1 MNNSPL
7 VSIVIPTYNHAP
19 MLQRALATVVEQTYQ
34 NWNAIVVNNFST
46 DNTLEVVAA
55 FNDPR
60 IQCVNF
66 RNNGVIGASRN
77 EGIALANGKYVA
89 FLDSD
94 DTWFT
99 TKLEQCVEI
108 LESGSDLV
116 CHAEYWIDESGK
128 SRLVAYGPSEAAT
141 HHNLIYKGNRISTSA
156 TVVRTVLLKEVH
168 GFDVSPELNSTEDY
182 DLWIRLAAKSDK
194 FAFISEPL
202 GEYHRHDNNV
212 SANIE
217 KHLAAELALLEK
229 HFSANTRFENMIARR
244 RRKAL
249 AYYGAGRSLHRTR
262 KHFLALQKYSR
273 SLVIWPISLRL
284 YAAVMLS
291 LMGLFK
297 PKSK

>member
-1 MNNSPL
+1 MNSSPL

-19 MLQRALATVVEQTYQ
+19 MLQRALATVIEQTYQ
-34 NWNAIVVNNFST
+34 NWNAIVVNNYST
-46 DNTLEVVAA
+46 DNTLEVVAK

-77 EGIALANGKYVA
+77 EGIKLATGEYVA

-94 DTWFT
+94 DTWFP
-99 TKLEQCVEI
+99 TKIEKCVASLEN
-108 LESGSDLV
+108 GSDLV

-128 SRLVAYGPSEAAT
+128 SRLVTYGPSEAAT

-156 TVVRTVLLKEVH
+156 TMVRATLLKEVS
-168 GFDVSPELNSTEDY
+168 GFDVSHELISTEDY
-182 DLWIRLAAKSDK
+182 DLWIRLAAKSNK
-194 FAFISEPL
+194 FAFIDEPL

-217 KHLAAELALLEK
+217 KHLAAELALLTK
-229 HFSANTRFENMIARR
+229 HFAADSRLQNALARR
-244 RRKAL
+244 RRKAQ
-249 AYYGAGRSLHRTR
+249 AYYGAGRSLHRTS
-262 KHFLALQKYSR
+262 KDFLALKKYAR
-273 SLVIWPISLRL
+273 SLMIWPISLRL
-284 YAAVMLS
+284 YAAVVLS
-291 LMGLFK
+291 LMGFFS

>member
-19 MLQRALATVVEQTYQ
+19 MLQRALATVVEQTHK

-77 EGIALANGKYVA
+77 EGIALASGKYVA

-94 DTWFT
+94 DTWFP

-156 TVVRTVLLKEVH
+156 TVVRAALLKEVN
-168 GFDVSPELNSTEDY
+168 GFDISPELISTEDY

-217 KHLAAELALLEK
+217 KHLAAELALLAK

-244 RRKAL
+244 RRRAL

-262 KHFLALQKYSR
+262 KHFLALQKYSH
-273 SLVIWPISLRL
+273 SMVIWPISLRL

>member
-60 IQCVNF
+60 IQCINF

-77 EGIALANGKYVA
+77 EAITLATGEYVA

-94 DTWFT
+94 DTWFP
-99 TKLEQCVEI
+99 TKIEKCVAFLEN
-108 LESGSDLV
+108 GSDLV

-128 SRLVAYGPSEAAT
+128 SRLVSYGPSEAAT

-156 TVVRTVLLKEVH
+156 TMVRATLLKEVN
-168 GFDVSPELNSTEDY
+168 GFDVSPELISTEDY
-182 DLWIRLAAKSDK
+182 DLWIRLAARSNK
-194 FAFISEPL
+194 FAFIDEPL

-217 KHLAAELALLEK
+217 KHLTAELALLSK
-229 HFSANTRFENMIARR
+229 HFSANARYKNVIARR
-244 RRKAL
+244 RRTAL
-249 AYYGAGRSLHRTR
+249 AYYGAGRSLHRTS
-262 KHFLALQKYSR
+262 KYFLALKKYAR
-273 SLVIWPISLRL
+273 SLIVWPISLRL
-284 YAAVMLS
+284 YAAVGLS
-291 LMGLFK
+291 LMGFFT

>member
-7 VSIVIPTYNHAP
+7 VSIVSPTYNHAP
-19 MLQRALATVVEQTYQ
+19 MLQRALGTVVEQTYQ

-66 RNNGVIGASRN
+66 RNHGVIGASRN
-77 EGIALANGKYVA
+77 EGIALATGKYVA

-99 TKLEQCVEI
+99 KKLEQCVEI

-116 CHAEYWIDESGK
+116 CHAEYWIYESGK

-156 TVVRTVLLKEVH
+156 TVVRTALLKEVH
-168 GFDVSPELNSTEDY
+168 GFDVAPELISTEDY

-217 KHLAAELALLEK
+217 KHLAAELALLAK

-262 KHFLALQKYSR
+262 KHLLALQKYSR

-291 LMGLFK
+291 LMGLFT

>member
-77 EGIALANGKYVA
+77 EGIALATGKYVA

-94 DTWFT
+94 DTWFP
-99 TKLEQCVEI
+99 TKLEKCVEI

-116 CHAEYWIDESGK
+116 CHAEYWIDESRK

-141 HHNLIYKGNRISTSA
+141 HHNLIYKGNCISTSA
-156 TVVRTVLLKEVH
+156 TVVRAALLKEVH
-168 GFDVSPELNSTEDY
+168 GFDVSPELISTEDY

-217 KHLAAELALLEK
+217 KHLAAELALLAK
-229 HFSANTRFENMIARR
+229 HFSANTRFENMVARR

-262 KHFLALQKYSR
+262 NHFLALQKYSR
-273 SLVIWPISLRL
+273 SLVIWPLSLRL

-291 LMGLFK
+291 LMGSFK

>member
-77 EGIALANGKYVA
+77 EGIALATGKYVA

-156 TVVRTVLLKEVH
+156 TVVRTALLKEVH
-168 GFDVSPELNSTEDY
+168 GFDVSPELISTEDY

-194 FAFISEPL
+194 FAFIREPL

-217 KHLAAELALLEK
+217 KHLEAELALLAK
-229 HFSANTRFENMIARR
+229 HFSANTRFENIIARR

-284 YAAVMLS
+284 CAAVMLS
-291 LMGLFK
+291 LMGFFK

>member
-77 EGIALANGKYVA
+77 EGIALATGKYVA

-94 DTWFT
+94 DTWFP
-99 TKLEQCVEI
+99 TKLEKCVEI

-156 TVVRTVLLKEVH
+156 TVVRAALLKEVN
-168 GFDVSPELNSTEDY
+168 GFDISPELISTEDY
-182 DLWIRLAAKSDK
+182 DLWIRLAAKSDR

-217 KHLAAELALLEK
+217 KHLAAELALLAK

-244 RRKAL
+244 RRRAL

-262 KHFLALQKYSR
+262 KHFLALQKYSH

>member
-19 MLQRALATVVEQTYQ
+19 MLQRALATVIKQTYQ
-34 NWNAIVVNNFST
+34 NWNAIVVNNHSI
-46 DNTLEVVAA
+46 DNTLEVVAS

-60 IQCVNF
+60 IQCINF
-66 RNNGVIGASRN
+66 HNNGVIGASRN
-77 EGIALANGKYVA
+77 EGISRATGDYVA

-94 DTWFT
+94 DTWFP
-99 TKLEQCVEI
+99 TKIEKCVAA
-108 LESGSDLV
+108 LKNGSDLV

-156 TVVRTVLLKEVH
+156 TMVRTTLLREVN
-168 GFDVSPELNSTEDY
+168 GFDVSPELISTEDY
-182 DLWIRLAAKSDK
+182 DLWIRLAAKSNK
-194 FAFISEPL
+194 FAFINEPL

-217 KHLAAELALLEK
+217 KHLAAELALLAK
-229 HFSANTRFENMIARR
+229 HFSANTQFENVLARR

-249 AYYGAGRSLHRTR
+249 AYYGAGRSLHRTG
-262 KHFLALQKYSR
+262 KHLLALKKYAR
-273 SLVIWPISLRL
+273 SMIIWPISLRL
-284 YAAVMLS
+284 YAAVLLS
-291 LMGLFK
+291 LVGIFT

>member
-1 MNNSPL
+1 MNDSPL

-77 EGIALANGKYVA
+77 EGIALATGKYVA

-94 DTWFT
+94 DTWFP
-99 TKLEQCVEI
+99 TKLEKCVEI

-156 TVVRTVLLKEVH
+156 TVVRAALLKEVH
-168 GFDVSPELNSTEDY
+168 GFDVSPELISTEDY

-217 KHLAAELALLEK
+217 KHLAAELALLAK
-229 HFSANTRFENMIARR
+229 HFSANTRFENMVARR

-262 KHFLALQKYSR
+262 NHFLARQKYSR
-273 SLVIWPISLRL
+273 SLVIWPLSLRL

-291 LMGLFK
+291 LMGSFK

>member
-60 IQCVNF
+60 VQCVNF

-77 EGIALANGKYVA
+77 EGIALATGKYVA

-94 DTWFT
+94 DTWFP

-141 HHNLIYKGNRISTSA
+141 HHNLMYKGNRISTSA
-156 TVVRTVLLKEVH
+156 TVVRTALLKEVH
-168 GFDVSPELNSTEDY
+168 GFDVAPELISTEDY

-229 HFSANTRFENMIARR
+229 HFSTNTRFENMIARR

>member
-1 MNNSPL
+1 MNNPPL

-34 NWNAIVVNNFST
+34 NWIAIVVNNFST

-66 RNNGVIGASRN
+66 RNHGVIGASRN
-77 EGIALANGKYVA
+77 EGIALSTGQYVA

-94 DTWFT
+94 DTWFP
-99 TKLEQCVEI
+99 TKLEKCIEI

-116 CHAEYWIDESGK
+116 CHAEYWVDECGK

-156 TVVRTVLLKEVH
+156 TVVRTALLKEVH
-168 GFDVSPELNSTEDY
+168 GFDVSPELISTEDY
-182 DLWIRLAAKSDK
+182 DLWIRLAAKSDR

-217 KHLAAELALLEK
+217 KHLAAELAILKK

-262 KHFLALQKYSR
+262 KHFLALQKYFH
-273 SLVIWPISLRL
+273 SLFVWPISLRL
-284 YAAVMLS
+284 YAAIMLS

>member
-1 MNNSPL
+1 MNNSSL

-66 RNNGVIGASRN
+66 RNHGVIGASRN
-77 EGIALANGKYVA
+77 EGIALATGQYVA

-94 DTWFT
+94 DTWFP
-99 TKLEQCVEI
+99 TKLEKCVEI

-156 TVVRTVLLKEVH
+156 TVVRTALLKEVQ
-168 GFDVSPELNSTEDY
+168 GFDVSPELISTEDY

-194 FAFISEPL
+194 FAFIIEPL

-217 KHLAAELALLEK
+217 KHLAAELAILEK

>member
-46 DNTLEVVAA
+46 DNTLEVVAT

-77 EGIALANGKYVA
+77 EGIALATGKYVA

-94 DTWFT
+94 DTWFP
-99 TKLEQCVEI
+99 TKLEKCVEI

-156 TVVRTVLLKEVH
+156 TVVRAALLKEVH
-168 GFDVSPELNSTEDY
+168 GFDVAPELISTEDY

-217 KHLAAELALLEK
+217 KHLAAELALLAK
-229 HFSANTRFENMIARR
+229 HFSANTRFENMVARR

-262 KHFLALQKYSR
+262 NHFLALQKYSR
-273 SLVIWPISLRL
+273 SLVIWPLSLRL

-291 LMGLFK
+291 LMGSFK

>member
-1 MNNSPL
+1 MTSSPL

-19 MLQRALATVVEQTYQ
+19 MLKRALATVIEQTYQ
-34 NWNAIVVNNFST
+34 NWNAIVVNNYST
-46 DNTLEVVAA
+46 DNTLEVVAK

-77 EGIALANGKYVA
+77 EGIKLATGEYVA

-94 DTWFT
+94 DTWFP
-99 TKLEQCVEI
+99 TKVEKSVSSLEN
-108 LESGSDLV
+108 GSDLV

-128 SRLVAYGPSEAAT
+128 SRLVTYGPSKAAT

-156 TVVRTVLLKEVH
+156 TMVRATLLKEVN
-168 GFDVSPELNSTEDY
+168 GFDVSPELISTEDY
-182 DLWIRLAAKSDK
+182 DLWIRLAAKSNK
-194 FAFISEPL
+194 FAFIDEPL

-217 KHLAAELALLEK
+217 KHLAAELALLNK
-229 HFSANTRFENMIARR
+229 HFAVDSRLQNALARR

-249 AYYGAGRSLHRTR
+249 AYYGAGRSLHRTS
-262 KHFLALQKYSR
+262 KYFLALKKYAR
-273 SLVIWPISLRL
+273 SLIIWPMSLRL
-284 YAAVMLS
+284 YAAVVLS
-291 LMGLFK
+291 LMGFFTS
-297 PKSK
+297 KSK

>member
-77 EGIALANGKYVA
+77 EGIALATGKYVA

-94 DTWFT
+94 DTWFP
-99 TKLEQCVEI
+99 TKLEKCVEI

-116 CHAEYWIDESGK
+116 CHAEYWIDESRK

-156 TVVRTVLLKEVH
+156 TVVRTALLKEVH
-168 GFDVSPELNSTEDY
+168 GFDVSPELISTEDY

-217 KHLAAELALLEK
+217 KHLAAELALLAK
-229 HFSANTRFENMIARR
+229 HFSANTRFENMVARR

-262 KHFLALQKYSR
+262 NHFLALQKYSR
-273 SLVIWPISLRL
+273 SLVIWPLSLRL

-291 LMGLFK
+291 LMGSFK

>member
-19 MLQRALATVVEQTYQ
+19 MLQRALATVVEQTHQ

-77 EGIALANGKYVA
+77 EGIALATGKYVA

-94 DTWFT
+94 DTWFS
-99 TKLEQCVEI
+99 TKLEKCVEI

-156 TVVRTVLLKEVH
+156 TVVRTALLIEVN
-168 GFDVSPELNSTEDY
+168 GFDVAPELISTEDY

-262 KHFLALQKYSR
+262 KHFLALQKYSH

-291 LMGLFK
+291 LMGFFK

>member
-1 MNNSPL
+1 MNDSPL

-19 MLQRALATVVEQTYQ
+19 MLQRALATVIEQTYQ
-34 NWNAIVVNNFST
+34 NWNAIVVNNYST
-46 DNTLEVVAA
+46 DNTLEVVAT

-77 EGIALANGKYVA
+77 EGIALATGKYVA

-94 DTWFT
+94 DTWFP
-99 TKLEQCVEI
+99 TKLEKCVEI

-156 TVVRTVLLKEVH
+156 TVVRTALLKEVH
-168 GFDVSPELNSTEDY
+168 GFDVSPELISTEDY

-217 KHLAAELALLEK
+217 KHLAAELALLAK
-229 HFSANTRFENMIARR
+229 HFSANTRFENMVARR

-262 KHFLALQKYSR
+262 NHFLALQKYSR
-273 SLVIWPISLRL
+273 SLVIWPLSLRL

-291 LMGLFK
+291 LMGSFK

>member
-77 EGIALANGKYVA
+77 EGIALATGKYVA

-94 DTWFT
+94 DTWFP
-99 TKLEQCVEI
+99 TKLEKCVEI

-128 SRLVAYGPSEAAT
+128 SRLVAYGPSQAAT

-156 TVVRTVLLKEVH
+156 TVVRAALLKEVH
-168 GFDVSPELNSTEDY
+168 GFDVAPEFISTEDY

-217 KHLAAELALLEK
+217 KHLAAELALLAK
-229 HFSANTRFENMIARR
+229 HFSANTRFENMVARR

-262 KHFLALQKYSR
+262 NHFLALQKYSR
-273 SLVIWPISLRL
+273 SLVIWPLSLRL

-291 LMGLFK
+291 LMGSFK

>member
-55 FNDPR
+55 FNEPR

-77 EGIALANGKYVA
+77 EGIALATGKYVA

-94 DTWFT
+94 DTWFP

-156 TVVRTVLLKEVH
+156 TVVRTALLKEVH
-168 GFDVSPELNSTEDY
+168 GFDVAPELISTEDY

-229 HFSANTRFENMIARR
+229 HFSANTRFENIIARR

-262 KHFLALQKYSR
+262 KHFLALQKYSH

>member
-1 MNNSPL
+1 MNDSPL

-46 DNTLEVVAA
+46 DNTLEVVAN

-66 RNNGVIGASRN
+66 RNNGIIGASRN
-77 EGIALANGKYVA
+77 EGISLATGEYIA

-94 DTWFT
+94 DTWFP
-99 TKLEQCVEI
+99 TKIEKCVAV
-108 LESGSDLV
+108 LNKGSDLV
-116 CHAEYWIDESGK
+116 CHAEYWIDEKGK

-156 TVVRTVLLKEVH
+156 TMVRTVLLKAVN
-168 GFDVSPELNSTEDY
+168 GFDVSPELISTEDY
-182 DLWIRLAAKSDK
+182 DLWIRLSEKSNK
-194 FAFISEPL
+194 FAFIDEPL

-217 KHLAAELALLEK
+217 KHLAAELALLAK
-229 HFSANTRFENMIARR
+229 HFSANTRFENVIAQR
-244 RRKAL
+244 RRKAV
-249 AYYGAGRSLHRTR
+249 AYYGAGRSLHRTH
-262 KHFLALQKYSR
+262 KYFHALKKYSR
-273 SLVIWPISLRL
+273 SMIIWPISLRL
-284 YAAVMLS
+284 YAAVLLS
-291 LMGLFK
+291 LVGIFK

>member
-1 MNNSPL
+1 MNNSPI

-77 EGIALANGKYVA
+77 EGIALATGMYVA

-94 DTWFT
+94 DTWFP
-99 TKLEQCVEI
+99 TKLEKCVEI

-156 TVVRTVLLKEVH
+156 TVVRAALLKEVH
-168 GFDVSPELNSTEDY
+168 GFDVAPELISTEDY

-217 KHLAAELALLEK
+217 KHLAAELALLTK
-229 HFSANTRFENMIARR
+229 HFSANTRFENMFARR

-262 KHFLALQKYSR
+262 KHFLALQKYSH
-273 SLVIWPISLRL
+273 SLVIWPLSLRL

>member
-19 MLQRALATVVEQTYQ
+19 MLQRALETVVEQTYQ

-66 RNNGVIGASRN
+66 QNNGVIGASRN
-77 EGIALANGKYVA
+77 EGIALATGKYVA

-94 DTWFT
+94 DTWFP

-156 TVVRTVLLKEVH
+156 TVVRTALLKDVH
-168 GFDVSPELNSTEDY
+168 GFDVAPELNSTEDY

-262 KHFLALQKYSR
+262 NHFLALQKYFR

-291 LMGLFK
+291 LMGFFK
-297 PKSK
+297 PNSK

>member
-1 MNNSPL
+1 MNNPPL

-77 EGIALANGKYVA
+77 EGIALATGNYVA

-94 DTWFT
+94 DTWFP
-99 TKLEQCVEI
+99 TKLEKCVEI

-156 TVVRTVLLKEVH
+156 TVVRTALLKEVH
-168 GFDVSPELNSTEDY
+168 GFDVSPELISTEDY
-182 DLWIRLAAKSDK
+182 DLWIRLAARSDK

-217 KHLAAELALLEK
+217 KHLAAELALLAK
-229 HFSANTRFENMIARR
+229 YFSTNTKFKNLIARR

-273 SLVIWPISLRL
+273 SLVIWPISPRS

-291 LMGLFK
+291 LLGLFK

>member
-46 DNTLEVVAA
+46 DDTLEVVAA

-77 EGIALANGKYVA
+77 EGIALATGKYVA

-94 DTWFT
+94 DTWFP
-99 TKLEQCVEI
+99 TKLEKCVEI

-116 CHAEYWIDESGK
+116 CHAEYWIDESRK

-156 TVVRTVLLKEVH
+156 TVVRAALLKEVH
-168 GFDVSPELNSTEDY
+168 GFDVAPELISTEDY

-217 KHLAAELALLEK
+217 KHLAAELALLAK
-229 HFSANTRFENMIARR
+229 HFSANTRFENMVARR

-262 KHFLALQKYSR
+262 NHFLALQKYSR
-273 SLVIWPISLRL
+273 SLVIWPLSLRL

-291 LMGLFK
+291 LMGSFK

>member
-77 EGIALANGKYVA
+77 EGIALATGKYVA

-99 TKLEQCVEI
+99 TKLEKCVEI

-156 TVVRTVLLKEVH
+156 TVVRTALLKEVH
-168 GFDVSPELNSTEDY
+168 GFDVSPELISTEDY

-229 HFSANTRFENMIARR
+229 HFSANPRFENMIARR

>member
-19 MLQRALATVVEQTYQ
+19 MLQRALATVIEQTYQ
-34 NWNAIVVNNFST
+34 NWNAIVVNNYST
-46 DNTLEVVAA
+46 DNTLEVVAQ

-77 EGIALANGKYVA
+77 EGIALATGKYVA

-99 TKLEQCVEI
+99 GKLEQCVEV

-156 TVVRTVLLKEVH
+156 TVVRATLLKEVN
-168 GFDVSPELNSTEDY
+168 GFDISPELISTEDY
-182 DLWIRLAAKSDK
+182 DLWIRLAAKSNK
-194 FAFISEPL
+194 FAFIDEPL
-202 GEYHRHDNNV
+202 GEYHRHDKNV

-217 KHLAAELALLEK
+217 KHLASELALLAK

-262 KHFLALQKYSR
+262 KHLLALQKYFR

>member
-77 EGIALANGKYVA
+77 EGIALATGKYVA

-94 DTWFT
+94 DTWFPA
-99 TKLEQCVEI
+99 KLEQCVEI

-116 CHAEYWIDESGK
+116 CHAEYWIDERGK
-128 SRLVAYGPSEAAT
+128 SRPVAYGPSEAAT
-141 HHNLIYKGNRISTSA
+141 HHNLIYEGNRISTSA
-156 TVVRTVLLKEVH
+156 TVVRTALLKEVH
-168 GFDVSPELNSTEDY
+168 GFDVSPELISTEDY

-217 KHLAAELALLEK
+217 KHLAAELALLAK
-229 HFSANTRFENMIARR
+229 HFSANTRFENMVARR

-262 KHFLALQKYSR
+262 NHFLALQKYSR
-273 SLVIWPISLRL
+273 SLVIWPLSLRL

-291 LMGLFK
+291 LMGSFK

>member
-1 MNNSPL
+1 MNNPPL

-77 EGIALANGKYVA
+77 EGIALATGNYVA

-94 DTWFT
+94 DTWFP
-99 TKLEQCVEI
+99 TKLEKCVEI

-141 HHNLIYKGNRISTSA
+141 HLNLIYKGNRISTSA
-156 TVVRTVLLKEVH
+156 TVVRTALLKEVH
-168 GFDVSPELNSTEDY
+168 GFDVSPELISTEDY
-182 DLWIRLAAKSDK
+182 DLWIRLAARSDK

-217 KHLAAELALLEK
+217 KQLATELALLAK
-229 HFSANTRFENMIARR
+229 YFSTNTKFKNLIARR

-273 SLVIWPISLRL
+273 SLVIWPISPRS

-291 LMGLFK
+291 LLGLFK

>member
-1 MNNSPL
+1 MIKPPL

-46 DNTLEVVAA
+46 DNTLEVVTA

-77 EGIALANGKYVA
+77 EGISLATGKYVA

-94 DTWFT
+94 DTWFP
-99 TKLEQCVEI
+99 TKLEKCVEI

-141 HHNLIYKGNRISTSA
+141 HHNLIYNGNRISTSA
-156 TVVRTVLLKEVH
+156 TVVRTALLKEVH
-168 GFDVSPELNSTEDY
+168 GFDVSPELISTEDY
-182 DLWIRLAAKSDK
+182 DLWIRLAAKSNK
-194 FAFISEPL
+194 FAFIDEPL

-217 KHLAAELALLEK
+217 KHLMAELALLAK
-229 HFSANTRFENMIARR
+229 HFSTNTRYENVIARR
-244 RRKAL
+244 RRTAL
-249 AYYGAGRSLHRTR
+249 AYYGAGRSLHRTS
-262 KHFLALQKYSR
+262 KHFLALKKYAR
-273 SLVIWPISLRL
+273 SLMIWPISLRL
-284 YAAVMLS
+284 YAAVALS
-291 LMGLFK
+291 LMGFFS

>member
-77 EGIALANGKYVA
+77 EGIALATGKYVA

-94 DTWFT
+94 DTWFP
-99 TKLEQCVEI
+99 TKLEKCVEI

-156 TVVRTVLLKEVH
+156 TVVRAALLKEVH
-168 GFDVSPELNSTEDY
+168 GFDVAPELISTEDY

-217 KHLAAELALLEK
+217 KHLAAELALLAK
-229 HFSANTRFENMIARR
+229 HFSANTRFENMVARR
-244 RRKAL
+244 RRRAL

-262 KHFLALQKYSR
+262 NHFLALQKYSR
-273 SLVIWPISLRL
+273 SLVIWPLSLRL

-291 LMGLFK
+291 LMGSFK

>member
-1 MNNSPL
+1 MNNPPL

-77 EGIALANGKYVA
+77 EGIALATGNYVA

-94 DTWFT
+94 DTWFP
-99 TKLEQCVEI
+99 TKLEKCVEI

-141 HHNLIYKGNRISTSA
+141 HRNLIYKGNRISTSA
-156 TVVRTVLLKEVH
+156 TVVRTALLKEVN
-168 GFDVSPELNSTEDY
+168 GFDVSPELISTEDY
-182 DLWIRLAAKSDK
+182 DLWIRLAARSDK

-217 KHLAAELALLEK
+217 KHLAAELALLAK
-229 HFSANTRFENMIARR
+229 YFSTNTKFENLIARR

-273 SLVIWPISLRL
+273 SLVIWPISPRS

-291 LMGLFK
+291 LLGLFK

>member
-46 DNTLEVVAA
+46 DNTLDVVAA

-77 EGIALANGKYVA
+77 EGIAIATGKYVA

-94 DTWFT
+94 DTWFP

-156 TVVRTVLLKEVH
+156 TVVRAALLKEVN
-168 GFDVSPELNSTEDY
+168 GFDISPELISTEDY

-217 KHLAAELALLEK
+217 KHLAAELAILEK

-273 SLVIWPISLRL
+273 SLIIWPISLRL

-291 LMGLFK
+291 LMGFFK
-297 PKSK
+297 PNSK

>member
-1 MNNSPL
+1 MNSSPL

-19 MLQRALATVVEQTYQ
+19 MLQRALATVIEQTYQ

-46 DNTLEVVAA
+46 DNTLEVVAK

-77 EGIALANGKYVA
+77 EGIKLATGEYIA

-94 DTWFT
+94 DTWFP
-99 TKLEQCVEI
+99 TKVEKSVSSLEN
-108 LESGSDLV
+108 GSDLV
-116 CHAEYWIDESGK
+116 CHSEYWIDESGK
-128 SRLVAYGPSEAAT
+128 SRLVTYGPSEAAT

-156 TVVRTVLLKEVH
+156 TMVRATLLKEVN
-168 GFDVSPELNSTEDY
+168 GFDVSPELISTEDY
-182 DLWIRLAAKSDK
+182 DLWIRLAAKSNK
-194 FAFISEPL
+194 FAFIDEPL

-217 KHLAAELALLEK
+217 KHLAAELALLTK
-229 HFSANTRFENMIARR
+229 HFAVDSRLQNALARR

-249 AYYGAGRSLHRTR
+249 AYYGAGRSLHRTS
-262 KHFLALQKYSR
+262 KYFLALKKYAR
-273 SLVIWPISLRL
+273 SLMIWPISLRL
-284 YAAVMLS
+284 YAAVVLS
-291 LMGLFK
+291 LMGFFS

>member
-1 MNNSPL
+1 MNTSPL
-7 VSIVIPTYNHAP
+7 VSIVIPTYNHAS

-77 EGIALANGKYVA
+77 EGIALATGTYVA

-94 DTWFT
+94 DTWFP
-99 TKLEQCVEI
+99 TKLEKCVEL

-128 SRLVAYGPSEAAT
+128 SRLVTYGPSQAAT

-156 TVVRTVLLKEVH
+156 TVVRAALLKEVR
-168 GFDVSPELNSTEDY
+168 GFDVAPELISTEDY

-217 KHLAAELALLEK
+217 KHLAAELALLAK
-229 HFSANTRFENMIARR
+229 HFSTNTRFENMIARR

-262 KHFLALQKYSR
+262 KHFLALQKFSR
-273 SLVIWPISLRL
+273 SLVIWPLSLRL

-291 LMGLFK
+291 LMGFFK

>member
-19 MLQRALATVVEQTYQ
+19 LLQRALTTVVEQTYQ

-66 RNNGVIGASRN
+66 RNKGVIGASRN
-77 EGIALANGKYVA
+77 EGIALATGKYVA

-156 TVVRTVLLKEVH
+156 TVVRTALLKEVH
-168 GFDVSPELNSTEDY
+168 GFDVAPELISTEDY
-182 DLWIRLAAKSDK
+182 DLWIRLAAKSNK

-262 KHFLALQKYSR
+262 KHFLALQKYSH

>member
-19 MLQRALATVVEQTYQ
+19 MLQRALTTVVEQTYQ

-66 RNNGVIGASRN
+66 RNHGVIGASRN
-77 EGIALANGKYVA
+77 EGIALATGQYLA

-94 DTWFT
+94 DTWFP
-99 TKLEQCVEI
+99 TKLEKCVEI

-156 TVVRTVLLKEVH
+156 TVVRTALLKEVH
-168 GFDVSPELNSTEDY
+168 GFDVAPELISTEDY

-194 FAFISEPL
+194 FAFLSEPL

-262 KHFLALQKYSR
+262 KHFLALQKYSH

>member
-1 MNNSPL
+1 MNNPPL

-77 EGIALANGKYVA
+77 EGIALATGNYVA

-94 DTWFT
+94 DTWFP
-99 TKLEQCVEI
+99 TKLEKCVEI

-116 CHAEYWIDESGK
+116 CHSEYWIDESGK
-128 SRLVAYGPSEAAT
+128 SRLVSYGPREAAT
-141 HHNLIYKGNRISTSA
+141 HRNLIYKGNRISTSA
-156 TVVRTVLLKEVH
+156 TVVRTALLKEVN
-168 GFDVSPELNSTEDY
+168 GFDVSPELISTEDY

-217 KHLAAELALLEK
+217 KHLAAELALLAK
-229 HFSANTRFENMIARR
+229 YFSTNTKFKILIARR

-273 SLVIWPISLRL
+273 SLVIWPISPRS

-291 LMGLFK
+291 LLGLFK